1 MGTRVRELG
10 MPASGRPSGLR
21 RRGAATEDDEHED
34 VDYEPVDQLDD
45 DDNKYAKFKTSK
57 QRESE
62 RKAKVV
68 MYITLVMWIVMIIGM
83 FYKIGEGLYMAWLH
97 KHGVLHTYSQG

>member
-1 MGTRVRELG
+1 MGTDTSG
-10 MPASGRPSGLR
+10 MPATGLR
-21 RRGAATEDDEHED
+21 RRGAAAEEEDDN
-34 VDYEPVDQLDD
+34 VDYEPVEQYD
-45 DDNKYAKFKTSK
+45 DDNKYTKYKTSK

-83 FYKIGEGLYMAWLH
+83 FYKIGEGLYMAYLH
-97 KHGVLHTYSQG
+97 KHGILHTYSQ